1 MLLTSDLVIT
11 LKNPKEF
18 QMLFQSSG
26 KKYQMTVVGD
36 KKDAADWVSKL
47 KEQQKK
53 VTKEWNQQ
61 TQ

>member
-1 MLLTSDLVIT
+1 
-11 LKNPKEF
+11 
-18 QMLFQSSG
+18 MLFQSSG

-36 KKDAADWVSKL
+36 KKDAADWVNKL

-53 VTKEWNQQ
+53 VTKEWNQP